1 MERRLLEIRDLKV
14 DLMTQ
19 RGIVYALQGV
29 NMDICEGEIHGL
41 VGESGCGKSMTSKAI
56 LHLLDRRRSRVSGS
70 VLLEGRELI
79 GLSEREMRKVRGNL
93 ISIVFQDP
101 MISLNPLMTVGDQIA
116 ESYTNHQGDSRKAA
130 LAKAFDMLELVG
142 IHPADRRMKQYPFEL
157 SGGLQQRVMI
167 AMAAACRP
175 KLLIADEP
183 TTSLDVTIQAQ
194 ILELFKE
201 LRRELKM
208 SILMITHN
216 FGIVAEICD
225 RVSVMYAGRVIETAS
240 SRGIFDRTAHPY
252 SSALIASIPKAGQ
265 YCEYLPVIPGSPPR
279 QFEREIGC
287 SFRPRCPYRDASCD
301 RAQALSKVG
310 EGHLSACTRAFDRG

>member
-252 SSALIASIPKAGQ
+252 SRALIASIPKAGH

-310 EGHLSACTRAFDRG
+310 EGHMSACTRAFDRG